1 MKAHM
6 KPLFKNKPKSLRKI
20 NFINNLYST
29 TFSKKKISLLRLLLV
44 VVVLLLL
51 IVITLLIYAFIYEG
65 TRGVT
70 IQE

>member
-29 TFSKKKISLLRLLLV
+29 TFSKKNILTTTTTSSSS
-44 VVVLLLL
+44 
-51 IVITLLIYAFIYEG
+51 ITITNCDNIAYIRIHL
-65 TRGVT
+65 
-70 IQE
+70 